1 MPLMELFKV
10 AKNFNRGVS
19 NALSTDWTQEVKR
32 KLIKWGI
39 ILSTVGGVL
48 MVLCFILSVKG
59 FISFA
64 NSTTPDY
71 TVSNQLYEK
80 WNECNS
86 NAMSSAGFDKFGNLV
101 SPNFSACDVIHSQY
115 IEARNKENSAGFE
128 FPIAG
133 FVWFFVSII
142 PMIMFGLGLC
152 ALNLGI
158 NMHIVGFA
166 SDILDEGLSTDNY
179 DEPYEQ
185 VQWNRNNKR
194 TKYCPNC
201 GAELSENT
209 RFCPHCGNKL

>member
-1 MPLMELFKV
+1 MALMDLFKV

-19 NALSTDWTQEVKR
+19 NALSTERAQEVKR

-64 NSTTPDY
+64 NSTTPDH

-86 NAMSSAGFDKFGNLV
+86 NAMSSVGFDKFGNLV

-115 IEARNKENSAGFE
+115 IEARTKEDSTGFE
-128 FPIAG
+128 FPTAG
-133 FVWFFVSII
+133 FVWMFVSII
-142 PMIMFGLGLC
+142 PMIMFGLGIC

-158 NMHIVGFA
+158 NMHIAGFA
-166 SDILDEGLSTDNY
+166 SDVLDEGLSTDNY

-185 VQWNRNNKR
+185 VQWSRNNKKN
-194 TKYCPNC
+194 KYCSNC
-201 GAELSENT
+201 GAEVSKNT
-209 RFCPHCGNKL
+209 KFCPHCGNKL

>member
-1 MPLMELFKV
+1 MALMDLFKV

-19 NALSTDWTQEVKR
+19 NALSTERAQEVKR

-39 ILSTVGGVL
+39 ILSIVGGVL

-64 NSTTPDY
+64 NSTTSDH
-71 TVSNQLYEK
+71 TVSNSLYEK

-86 NAMSSAGFDKFGNLV
+86 NVMNSAGIDKFGNV
-101 SPNFSACDVIHSQY
+101 ASPDFSACDVIHSQY
-115 IEARNKENSAGFE
+115 MEALTKEESTGFE
-128 FPIAG
+128 FPTAG

-142 PMIMFGLGLC
+142 PMIMFGLGIC

-158 NMHIVGFA
+158 NMHIAEFA
-166 SDILDEGLSTDNY
+166 SDVLDEGLSTDNY

-185 VQWNRNNKR
+185 VQWNRNTKR